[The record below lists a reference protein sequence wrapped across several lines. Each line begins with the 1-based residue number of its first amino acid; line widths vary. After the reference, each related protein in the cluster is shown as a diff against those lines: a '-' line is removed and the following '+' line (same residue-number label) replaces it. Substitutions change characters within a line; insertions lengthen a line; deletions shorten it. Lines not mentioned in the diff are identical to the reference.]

1 MTGQIIGTWCG
12 HPVTEIGTQL
22 CDKCESEMS
31 LSQIINTIGTWSVS
45 ELDNLTDSLNSLL
58 AKREKNV

>member
-12 HPVTEIGTQL
+12 HPVTEIGAQL

-31 LSQIINTIGTWSVS
+31 LSQILSHVRGMSFAQ
-45 ELDNLTDSLNSLL
+45 LDHLSGMLTDIIE
-58 AKREKNV
+58 KREKDV

>member
-12 HPVTEIGTQL
+12 HPVTEIGAQL

-58 AKREKNV
+58 EKREKNV

>member
-12 HPVTEIGTQL
+12 HPVTEIGAQL

-45 ELDNLTDSLNSLL
+45 ELDHLTDSLNSLL
-58 AKREKNV
+58 EKREKNV